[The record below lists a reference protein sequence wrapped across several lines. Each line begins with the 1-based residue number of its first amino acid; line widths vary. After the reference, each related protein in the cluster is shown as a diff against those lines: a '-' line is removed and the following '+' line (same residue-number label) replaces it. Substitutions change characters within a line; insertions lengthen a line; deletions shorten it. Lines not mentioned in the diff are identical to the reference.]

1 MAVAPAPDAVAPAPD
16 AVAPAPDAV
25 GPVSDVIASV
35 QDMVTSVAGALTF
48 WGTTQVDGVKE
59 FPGPWA
65 LVPVG
70 AAMLFI
76 LSAANRMADPHN
88 GGRLPAPNRLLA
100 TKPFMT
106 LGAMACSL
114 YLWHWPLL
122 IFWLAFTGH
131 PHANFVEGAG
141 VLLLSGAL
149 AYLTLRYVENPLR
162 YRAPAATRPIVAIP
176 LRVRLRR
183 PTIALGSVVALLGV
197 ALTVTS
203 FTWREH
209 VTLQRANGNELAGLS
224 ARDYL
229 GARALLNNVKVPQL
243 PVRPPVLNGQ
253 EGPAGNHH

>member
-1 MAVAPAPDAVAPAPD
+1 
-16 AVAPAPDAV
+16 
-25 GPVSDVIASV
+25 
-35 QDMVTSVAGALTF
+35 MVTSVAGALTF

-70 AAMLFI
+70 AAMLFV

-100 TKPFMT
+100 TKPFIT

-209 VTLQRANGNELAGLS
+209 VTPQRANGNELAGVS
-224 ARDYL
+224 ADCDYL
-229 GARALLNNVKVPQL
+229 GARALAQQREGAPAAGA
-243 PVRPPVLNGQ
+243 PAGAERQ